1 MSNLNLL
8 GSTSRVETPFI
19 KVVIGGQVFGVYEN
33 KKVDAA
39 TRVNYPNYVQSLNVT
54 KINGQVNT
62 YKLVLKYTI
71 RAGED
76 PNYFEKIFSKVSKGR
91 KIIFTYGDLS
101 MPTYVYRDEQ
111 AIITDVHKSY
121 DLTSASKTFNISATS
136 SATLL
141 QPGGDL
147 FTARYDKP
155 SEVIKQLLRTNRG
168 GLQDI
173 FYGMRDVDS
182 PEVQKLIL
190 GNDKEVNIE
199 LKSNISVLD
208 YLTYLVSIMV
218 PLDQEN
224 NSLQKKSIY
233 GLKLVDDF
241 TGIYNGPY
249 FQIVEVSKDKN
260 VDTVYEIN
268 VGYPDDN
275 PVVNLSVNDN
285 DEYALLYDYSK
296 EVSGGFDYVQRI
308 NNDGTLEQVYSPNI
322 ASSNSHLVMEE
333 TDRTWWTKMTQ
344 YPIKTSATIKG
355 LLKPAL
361 LMSYVRLNVYF
372 YGRKDILS
380 GLYVVTSQD
389 DSITTSSGFRTTL
402 SLLKVKGDEDL

>member
-121 DLTSASKTFNISATS
+121 DLTSASKTFTVSATS

-141 QPGGDL
+141 QPSGDL

-173 FYGMRDVDS
+173 FYGIRDVDS

-268 VGYPDDN
+268 VGYPDAN

-285 DEYALLYDYSK
+285 DEYALLYNYSK

-344 YPIKTSATIKG
+344 YPTKTSATIKG

-389 DSITTSSGFRTTL
+389 DGITTSSGFRTTL

>member
-121 DLTSASKTFNISATS
+121 DLTSASKTFTVSATS

-141 QPGGDL
+141 QPSGDL

-268 VGYPDDN
+268 VGYPDAN

-285 DEYALLYDYSK
+285 DEYALLYNYSK

-344 YPIKTSATIKG
+344 YPTKTSATIKG

-389 DSITTSSGFRTTL
+389 DGITTSSGFRTTL

>member
-121 DLTSASKTFNISATS
+121 DLTSASKTFTVSATS

-141 QPGGDL
+141 QPSGDL

-268 VGYPDDN
+268 VGYPDAN

-285 DEYALLYDYSK
+285 DEYALLYNYSK

-333 TDRTWWTKMTQ
+333 TDRTW
-344 YPIKTSATIKG
+344 
-355 LLKPAL
+355 
-361 LMSYVRLNVYF
+361 
-372 YGRKDILS
+372 
-380 GLYVVTSQD
+380 
-389 DSITTSSGFRTTL
+389 
-402 SLLKVKGDEDL
+402 